1 MPVPSRDEFLA
12 AVLKEVKYSWDHYL
26 IKQELNDHIDE
37 KIEDFMNDGMD
48 EEHAE
53 NEAVLLMG
61 DPVEIGIELNEVHKP
76 LWGYLLFLIRSLIV
90 VLVIA
95 LSVQFVYP
103 AFVAYKERPDYGAQF
118 NNILNNQNIMIS
130 ASQGVNLEFDMDSY
144 TVTIDRIYYDTQESV
159 YFYAI
164 TKPKSKFHL
173 FENHLPYFKARLR
186 FDGVEYTDS
195 LRVLYDFGD
204 VAAVNIMIPEGAK
217 TMEIEI
223 QSKVQTFNLM
233 REIH

>member
-1 MPVPSRDEFLA
+1 MSVHSRDEFLA
-12 AVLKEVKYSWDHYL
+12 KVLKEVKYSWDHYL
-26 IKQELNDHIDE
+26 IKQELNDHLDE
-37 KIEDFMNDGMD
+37 KIEDFMNDGM
-48 EEHAE
+48 EKEHAE

-76 LWGYLLFLIRSLIV
+76 LWGYLLFLIRSLIA

-103 AFVAYKERPDYGAQF
+103 AFVAYKERPDYGVQF
-118 NNILNNQNIMIS
+118 NNILNSQNVMIS
-130 ASQGVNLEFDMDSY
+130 ALQVVDLEFDMDSY
-144 TVTIDRIYYDTQESV
+144 TVTIDRIHYDTQNNV

-173 FENHLPYFKARLR
+173 FENHLPRLKAKIS
-186 FDGVEYTDS
+186 FDGVEHAES
-195 LRVLYDFGD
+195 MRVLYDFGD
-204 VAAVNIMIPEGAK
+204 VAAVNIRIPEEAK

-223 QSKVQTFNLM
+223 QSKVQTLNLM
-233 REIH
+233 QEKY